1 MCNSYPTA
9 IVLRLLTELEEG
21 IVKKLERSVEI
32 GDSMNAGK
40 SSQLRR
46 HGFGSLDNFT

>member
-9 IVLRLLTELEEG
+9 TVLRLPTELEER
-21 IVKKLERSVEI
+21 IVKNLERSVEI

-40 SSQLRR
+40 SSQLGKR
-46 HGFGSLDNFT
+46 GFGSLHNLT